1 MWSIIWQMRRL
12 NKSVATKIQYENPV
26 KGNSILI
33 NESVCSQKKKK
44 KMLDHII
51 FMLLYKLFSFI
62 SISEVFNFRHKV
74 YFFPTYYFKY

>member
-1 MWSIIWQMRRL
+1 MWPIIWQMRRL

-44 KMLDHII
+44 KNVRSHSLYVVIQII
-51 FMLLYKLFSFI
+51 FFH
-62 SISEVFNFRHKV
+62 FNR
-74 YFFPTYYFKY
+74 

>member
-33 NESVCSQKKKK
+33 NGSVFSEKKNVRSHS
-44 KMLDHII
+44 LYVVIQII
-51 FMLLYKLFSFI
+51 FFH
-62 SISEVFNFRHKV
+62 FNK
-74 YFFPTYYFKY
+74 

>member
-44 KMLDHII
+44 KC
-51 FMLLYKLFSFI
+51 
-62 SISEVFNFRHKV
+62 
-74 YFFPTYYFKY
+74 

>member
-1 MWSIIWQMRRL
+1 MWPIIWQMRRF

-33 NESVCSQKKKK
+33 NESVCSEKK
-44 KMLDHII
+44 KMLDHIL

-62 SISEVFNFRHKV
+62 SIGELFNFRHKV